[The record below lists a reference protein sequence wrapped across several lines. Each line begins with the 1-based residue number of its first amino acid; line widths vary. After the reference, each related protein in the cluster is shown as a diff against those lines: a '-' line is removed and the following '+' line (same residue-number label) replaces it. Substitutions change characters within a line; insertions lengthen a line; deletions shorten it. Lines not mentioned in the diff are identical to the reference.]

1 MKNTITLVLALFLA
15 QATFAQS
22 SKSNGS
28 AGGPAPDE
36 ILFTINGEN
45 VSVGEF
51 RYIYGKNNKKDEQV
65 DYSREKVEEYLD
77 LYVKF
82 KLKVH
87 EARSRGLDTTEKFT
101 TEFGTYRKQ
110 LAQPYL
116 KDKKVSEK
124 LIKEAYERMQWEL
137 RASHILVDLEED
149 AFPSDTLKAYNLIME
164 AYERVKGGEEF
175 ADVAQDFSAYTKD
188 PSLSTR
194 GGDLGY
200 FSVFNMIYPF
210 ESAAYKAKQG
220 KVTKPVR
227 TRFGYHIVLVTDK
240 RPYQGEM
247 EAAHI
252 MIRTDLGTGQEQ
264 EGLAEAKIDSIYNRL
279 QKGESFD
286 DLARTESQHYA
297 SASSGGKLR
306 NFNRMAN
313 WLPEE
318 MINQAFDLKADGD
331 FSKPFKTEF
340 GWHII
345 KRNKLEA
352 LKSYDDLQ
360 NTIKRKV
367 DRDSRS
373 QLSQNSALKRIKA
386 ENRFKEKT
394 KALFAFRNERDS
406 GIITGTWT
414 ADADNSYKKKL
425 FRIGKTT
432 YTQKDFADYLL
443 EAQAKDKFKNAD
455 YAIDYYYDAF
465 VTQEV
470 LAYEDNMLEA
480 KYEDFK
486 NLAREY
492 REGILLFEITDNEVW
507 TRAMKDTSG
516 QRTYY
521 DGHEQEYMYKER
533 ADAIIF
539 YCNGKETADKIQ
551 EGLLADNSNIN
562 ELFKSMNEENSMTY
576 SFSKDVYERDQE
588 EVLNMVEWKAGF
600 ASVPNYRDRYVL
612 IKFNDVMEPSVKP
625 FKEIRGLVI
634 ADYQDYLEANW
645 IEELRSKYDVNIH
658 QEVLDNLIQ

>member
-15 QATFAQS
+15 QVLVAQS
-22 SKSNGS
+22 SNVNGA

-51 RYIYGKNNKKDEQV
+51 RYIYGKNNKKDEEI

-87 EARSRGLDTTEKFT
+87 EARSRGLDTTAKFT
-101 TEFGTYRKQ
+101 KEFGTYRSQ

-124 LIKEAYERMQWEL
+124 LVKEAYDRMGWEL

-149 AFPSDTLKAYNLIME
+149 AFPSDTLEAYNLIMK
-164 AYERVKGGEEF
+164 AYNRVKGGEEF
-175 ADVAQDFSAYTKD
+175 ADVAQDFSEYTKD

-210 ESAAYKAKQG
+210 ESAAFKAKKGQ
-220 KVTKPVR
+220 VTKPVR
-227 TRFGYHIVLVTDK
+227 TRFGYHIILVTDK

-247 EAAHI
+247 DASHI

-264 EGLAEAKIDSIYNRL
+264 EGLAAAKIDSIYNRL
-279 QKGESFD
+279 KKGESFD

-297 SASSGGKLR
+297 SASNGGKLR
-306 NFNRMAN
+306 SFNRMAN

-318 MINQAFDLKADGD
+318 MITQAYGLQADGD
-331 FSKPFKTEF
+331 FSKPFQTEF

-345 KRNKLEA
+345 KRNKLEK
-352 LKSYDDLQ
+352 LQDYDALQ

-373 QLSQNSALKRIKA
+373 QLSEKSAIKRIKA

-394 KALFAFRNERDS
+394 KGLSAFRNERDS
-406 GIITGTWT
+406 SILSGEWT
-414 ADADNSYKKKL
+414 MDESNAYKKKL
-425 FRIGKTT
+425 FRIGKKN
-432 YTQKDFADYLL
+432 YTQKDFAKFL
-443 EAQAKDKFKNAD
+443 EENQAKDKFKNAD
-455 YAIDYYYDAF
+455 YAIDYYYDAY

-480 KYEDFK
+480 KYQDFK

-492 REGILLFEITDNEVW
+492 KEGILLFEITDNEVW
-507 TRAMKDTSG
+507 TRAMKDTTG
-516 QRTYY
+516 QRSFYE
-521 DGHEQEYMYKER
+521 GHQSDYMYKKR

-539 YCNGKETADKIQ
+539 YCNNKETADKIQ
-551 EGLLADNSNIN
+551 KGLLPDNSNLN

-576 SFSKDVYERDQE
+576 SFSKDVYEVGQE
-588 EVLNMVEWKAGF
+588 EILDKVEWKKGF
-600 ASVPNYRDRYVL
+600 ATVPSYRDRYVL
-612 IKFNDVMEPSVKP
+612 IKFNDVMDPSAKP

-634 ADYQDYLEANW
+634 ADYQDDLEAKW
-645 IEELRSKYDVNIH
+645 IEDLRSKYKVTIH
-658 QEVLDNLIQ
+658 NEVLDNLIQ